1 MTYLNQKLS
10 ANKIVDIWN
19 SFFEKK
25 YSFQNLNNKFTNNNF
40 KIMSY
45 LFIFQNLRSVITNT
59 LLILKGQWFLRGLI
73 DHKNQSLD
81 IDEINRKIDKLT
93 KSIKV
98 KNNINVSKLG
108 KDLILI
114 TSKVQN

>member
-1 MTYLNQKLS
+1 M
-10 ANKIVDIWN
+10 
-19 SFFEKK
+19 
-25 YSFQNLNNKFTNNNF
+25 
-40 KIMSY
+40 
-45 LFIFQNLRSVITNT
+45 
-59 LLILKGQWFLRGLI
+59 RGLI